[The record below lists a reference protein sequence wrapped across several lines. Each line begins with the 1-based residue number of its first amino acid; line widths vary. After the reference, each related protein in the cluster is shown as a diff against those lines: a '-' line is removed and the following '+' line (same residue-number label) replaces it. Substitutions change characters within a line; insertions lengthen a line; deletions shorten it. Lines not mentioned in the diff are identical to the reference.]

1 LSSFK
6 ISRAKKS
13 STEVLLFIL
22 YLIPIVILEGF
33 SKATNTNKIEAKNA
47 EKAQF
52 TVVNEHFE
60 AFFNEDIGSRMG
72 FAKAS
77 IIPTQ

>member
-1 LSSFK
+1 MLC
-6 ISRAKKS
+6 IDIYYRA
-13 STEVLLFIL
+13 EVMDNAIG
-22 YLIPIVILEGF
+22 IVVILAEGF
-33 SKATNTNKIEAKNA
+33 AKAINTNKIKAKNA

-60 AFFNEDIGSRMG
+60 AFFNENIGSRMG

-77 IIPTQ
+77 SNLSCILLFK

>member
-1 LSSFK
+1 M
-6 ISRAKKS
+6 I
-13 STEVLLFIL
+13 
-22 YLIPIVILEGF
+22 EGF
-33 SKATNTNKIEAKNA
+33 AKAINTNKIEAKNA

-77 IIPTQ
+77 DIDL